1 MLFEIEK
8 KKLQLPPEPAPPL
21 HIIDTSKTPEE
32 DKNLRLYFFLFLQE
46 NCEILLVYIVYSIL
60 TNNSKF
66 NMINSLKIS
75 AFIAGLMTLL
85 DYYNPKLKSS
95 IKSGVFSTIGSSLIK
110 K

>member
-8 KKLQLPPEPAPPL
+8 KKLQLPTEPPL

-46 NCEILLVYIVYSIL
+46 FCEIFLVYIVYSVL

-66 NMINSLKIS
+66 NISNALKIS
-75 AFIAGLMTLL
+75 AFIAGLTTLL
-85 DYYNPKLKSS
+85 DYYNPKLKSN
-95 IKSGVFSTIGSSLIK
+95 IKSGVFSTIGSGLIK